1 MSLKKVIIVPDV
13 YDRSTWSE
21 TEVEDVLA
29 YIYQQFDVWPENAKI
44 YHNQIAESCD
54 VTPNHP
60 KRINAQIEHI
70 QTLEGTFYVVI
81 EPAEPISLAMW
92 VFYAIVA
99 ATTAYSLYMVL
110 TMPKPQAP
118 VAGSSNNEL
127 AQRSNQA
134 RLNGR
139 IPDIFGRVRSYPDLI
154 AQPYTYFDDATGKEI
169 EYCLMVIGRG
179 YYQIKDCRDG
189 TTEVSGID

>member
-21 TEVEDVLA
+21 AEVEDVLG

-44 YHNQIAESCD
+44 YHNHIAESCD
-54 VTPNHP
+54 ITPNHP
-60 KRINAQIEHI
+60 KRINAQIEQI
-70 QTLEGTFYVVI
+70 QKLDGTFYVVI
-81 EPAEPISLAMW
+81 EPAIEPFTIFMIITAILA
-92 VFYAIVA
+92 
-99 ATTAYSLYMVL
+99 AYSVYTVL

-127 AQRSNQA
+127 SQRSNQA
-134 RLNGR
+134 RLNAR

-154 AQPYTYFDDATGKEI
+154 AQTYTIYKDGIEI
-169 EYCLMVIGRG
+169 EECLMCIGRG
-179 YYQIKDCRDG
+179 YFQILDMRDG
-189 TTEVSGID
+189 D